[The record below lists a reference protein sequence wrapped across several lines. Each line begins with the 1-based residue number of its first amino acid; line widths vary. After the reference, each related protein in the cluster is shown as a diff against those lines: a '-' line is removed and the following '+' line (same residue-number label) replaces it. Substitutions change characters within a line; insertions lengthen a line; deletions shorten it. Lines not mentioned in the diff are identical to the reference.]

1 MYIAAS
7 IAVISLVEI
16 IVMVLFRSWEIKKG
30 SMSHHLGGNKFD
42 VFHLIHRTGHS
53 VIDKGI
59 GHGKSILPRVHGKLR
74 SVVKSVHSK
83 VGTGKIHDIV
93 KGRNNVDNGE
103 NSTSSLFLK
112 DITEHK
118 NGVRKRIE
126 NGKEKIRVD

>member
-16 IVMVLFRSWEIKKG
+16 IVMILFRSWEIKKG
-30 SMSHHLGGNKFD
+30 NMSHHLGGNKFD

-53 VIDKGI
+53 VLDKGV
-59 GHGKSILPRVHGKLR
+59 GHGKNILPKVYGKMRGVLGTI
-74 SVVKSVHSK
+74 HSK
-83 VGTGKIHDIV
+83 VGTDKIHDIV

-103 NSTSSLFLK
+103 NNTSSLYLK